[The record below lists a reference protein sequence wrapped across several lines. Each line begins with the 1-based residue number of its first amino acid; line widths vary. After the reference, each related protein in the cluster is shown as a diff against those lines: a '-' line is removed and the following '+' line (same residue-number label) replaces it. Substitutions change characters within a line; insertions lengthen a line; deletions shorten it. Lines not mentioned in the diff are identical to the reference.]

1 MTNDWEFAKVLQTF
15 KTKVLD
21 PQEERTAEAFKI
33 MTNPEFKWRDDEQKK
48 LGQAKLDNYRVW
60 LDHYKEF
67 YAEGSK
73 LIQDHEALVEQL
85 CKWYQDWYTN
95 VSNEGIQESEMMMEQ
110 ANILQ
115 NIFTE
120 IWKGLE
126 LLNLD
131 IPRPKVLN
139 PK

>member
-85 CKWYQDWYTN
+85 CKWYQDWYN
-95 VSNEGIQESEMMMEQ
+95 NISNDGKQE
-110 ANILQ
+110 
-115 NIFTE
+115 TE
-120 IWKGLE
+120 IMEMQADMLNEIFVEIYKALE
-126 LLNLD
+126 PLKLEIKPPKALNF
-131 IPRPKVLN
+131 
-139 PK
+139 

>member
-85 CKWYQDWYTN
+85 CKWYQDWYAN
-95 VSNEGIQESEMMMEQ
+95 ISNEGIQETELMNMQ
-110 ANILQ
+110 AELLQ
-115 NIFTE
+115 KIFTGMYEALKPLKLE
-120 IWKGLE
+120 IKPPQDLI
-126 LLNLD
+126 L
-131 IPRPKVLN
+131 
-139 PK
+139 